1 MQTLNIL
8 RIFQMRSD
16 ERESPLGHY
25 TSSTQL
31 PLLQY
36 SYVQILLKELVL
48 LLNIYPLQL
57 CINNRFSTA
66 QPQHLQPGSLH
77 KDTMDQADQEFQ
89 GCCFF
94 TRPRQ
99 TTNSKAK
106 CYKEQFPVYV
116 KQCSLDRLLFTLFG
130 LSVYSVFNIK

>member
-16 ERESPLGHY
+16 ERESPLGPY

-77 KDTMDQADQEFQ
+77 KDTMDRLTKSSKDAAFLRDRGRQQTLKLNATKNSFLCMLSNSPWI
-89 GCCFF
+89 GCC
-94 TRPRQ
+94 
-99 TTNSKAK
+99 
-106 CYKEQFPVYV
+106 
-116 KQCSLDRLLFTLFG
+116 SLCLGCQYIQYL
-130 LSVYSVFNIK
+130 I